1 MSMGGRRAWRVRARS
16 HVARKRP
23 REGLGWPA
31 IVREHDCDQ
40 PDTGSAA
47 AVPRDPRVLPGST
60 PQAFSR
66 KAWNRPETTC
76 DRQLKASALASTNLT
91 PVKTPPNASPTS
103 PTYGDPNFSPR
114 RDLAKRREQPTWPA
128 AWHRARR
135 RSHRQSASSPFT
147 RLRCAAARRA
157 ARPSTALPLPAP
169 TAMEHKVVLERTDL
183 LQKPIR
189 KEVERRKI
197 EADRRR
203 NITTDGG

>member
-1 MSMGGRRAWRVRARS
+1 MWRASA
-16 HVARKRP
+16 HG
-23 REGLGWPA
+23 EGLGWPA

-47 AVPRDPRVLPGST
+47 AVPRAPRVLPGSA
-60 PQAFSR
+60 PPPAR
-66 KAWNRPETTC
+66 LKARNRPETTC
-76 DRQLKASALASTNLT
+76 DRQLKASASGRAILA
-91 PVKTPPNASPTS
+91 PVKTRPYASKS
-103 PTYGDPNFSPR
+103 CPTYGDPNFSPR

>member
-1 MSMGGRRAWRVRARS
+1 MGGRRAWRVRAWS

-23 REGLGWPA
+23 RGGPWVACNRAGARL
-31 IVREHDCDQ
+31 Q
-40 PDTGSAA
+40 SAGHRLCCSCA
-47 AVPRDPRVLPGST
+47 ARPSSSAGMHSSAVSG
-60 PQAFSR
+60 
-66 KAWNRPETTC
+66 KAWNRPGTTC

>member
-1 MSMGGRRAWRVRARS
+1 MGGRRAWRVRAWS

-23 REGLGWPA
+23 RGGPWVACNRAGARL
-31 IVREHDCDQ
+31 R
-40 PDTGSAA
+40 SAGHRLCCSCA
-47 AVPRDPRVLPGST
+47 ARPSISAGIYSS
-60 PQAFSR
+60 AFSR

-147 RLRCAAARRA
+147 RLHCAAARRA

-203 NITTDGG
+203 NITTGGG

>member
-1 MSMGGRRAWRVRARS
+1 M
-16 HVARKRP
+16 ARKRP
-23 REGLGWPA
+23 RGGPWVACNRAGARL
-31 IVREHDCDQ
+31 R
-40 PDTGSAA
+40 SAGHRLYCSCA
-47 AVPRDPRVLPGST
+47 ARPSSSAGIYSS
-60 PQAFSR
+60 AFSR

-147 RLRCAAARRA
+147 RLHCAAARRA

>member
-1 MSMGGRRAWRVRARS
+1 M
-16 HVARKRP
+16 ARKRP
-23 REGLGWPA
+23 RGGPWVACNRAGARL
-31 IVREHDCDQ
+31 R
-40 PDTGSAA
+40 SAGHRLCCSCA
-47 AVPRDPRVLPGST
+47 ARPSSSAGIYSS
-60 PQAFSR
+60 AFSR
-66 KAWNRPETTC
+66 KARNRPETTC
-76 DRQLKASALASTNLT
+76 DRQLKARASGRAILA
-91 PVKTPPNASPTS
+91 PVKTRPYTS
-103 PTYGDPNFSPR
+103 KSCPTYGEPNFSPR
-114 RDLAKRREQPTWPA
+114 RDLAKGREQPTWPA